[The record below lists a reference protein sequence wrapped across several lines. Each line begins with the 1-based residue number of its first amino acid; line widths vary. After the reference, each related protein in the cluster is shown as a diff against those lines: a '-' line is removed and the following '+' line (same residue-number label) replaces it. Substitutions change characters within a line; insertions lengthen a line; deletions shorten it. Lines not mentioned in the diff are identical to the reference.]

1 MEGLTSAADFWVIGI
16 NYRKADTALR
26 GSYAINERR
35 YEAILTDA
43 EHFGVSA
50 LFVLSTCNRTEVY
63 GFAAQPGQL
72 IDLLCRHTEG
82 GADTFK
88 EQAYIRNGNEALN
101 HIFNVAAGL
110 DSQILGD
117 YEIVG
122 QMKQAYAFA
131 RDRGCTNSFL
141 DRLFNTVLQSS
152 RSIRSGTQLSGG
164 TVSVAFAAVQ
174 FIRNHIKSFDHKQ
187 ILILGSGEIGQTA
200 CRNLAALAGKD
211 QITLINRTEE
221 KARLLAEEL
230 GLRAAPLEA
239 LSGYIRKSDIIIVAT
254 AAATPLITVADLQE
268 GDEKI
273 LIDLSIPNNINAD
286 VQQYK
291 GIVLANVD
299 DLSRISDETLR
310 KRQAEVP
317 KAKELITCHIHEF
330 AEWYLMQ
337 QHVPVLKAVKE
348 KLHALNTQLADARLQ
363 DDDKQAVQK
372 ALNTMAKKMRTEEQ
386 RPGCNYIETIH
397 HYLKQTV
404 A

>member
-1 MEGLTSAADFWVIGI
+1 MEDLKSATDFWVIGI
-16 NYRKADTALR
+16 NYRKADTTLR
-26 GSYAINERR
+26 GAYAVNEHQ
-35 YEAILTDA
+35 YEAILDSA
-43 EHFGVSA
+43 KVFGVSS
-50 LFVLSTCNRTEVY
+50 LFVLSTCNRTELY
-63 GFAAQPGQL
+63 GFAEQADQL
-72 IDLLCRHTEG
+72 TGLLCRHTEG
-82 GADTFK
+82 SAEAFTA
-88 EQAYIRNGNEALN
+88 QAYIKKGNEALN

-122 QMKQAYAFA
+122 QIKQAFYFA
-131 RDRGCTNSFL
+131 RDRGYTNSFL
-141 DRLFNTVLQSS
+141 DRLFNTVLQSC
-152 RSIRSGTQLSGG
+152 RAIRSETKLSSG

-174 FIRNHIKSFDHKQ
+174 FIRNRIDSFDHKR
-187 ILILGSGEIGQTA
+187 ILILGSGEIGQAA
-200 CRNLAALAGKD
+200 CRNLLTFAGKD
-211 QITLINRTEE
+211 QVTLINRTEG
-221 KARLLAEEL
+221 KAQALAEEL
-230 GLRAAPLEA
+230 GLHTAPFEMLRQ
-239 LSGYIRKSDIIIVAT
+239 YIRECDIIIVAT
-254 AAATPLITVADLQE
+254 AAATPLITVADLAE

-273 LIDLSIPNNINAD
+273 LIDLSIPNNIDAA

-299 DLSRISDETLR
+299 DLSRINDETLR
-310 KRQAEVP
+310 KRQAEIP
-317 KAKELITCHIHEF
+317 KAEELITCHIHEF

-348 KLHALNTQLADARLQ
+348 KLHALNMQLAEARQ
-363 DDDKQAVQK
+363 QDDKQAVQK